1 MEISKKRKSKWLEI
15 NYIYYVNASK
25 YFNFKKLILKEDF
38 IKIFDILYDYVV
50 SLTSIFEVENI
61 LEDFT
66 KLMICDAYE
75 LCDVDIKYVINHL
88 CLLKLIIKNEKVDK
102 TIIPLQD
109 KLYNEFNI
117 KNKLVEKIKQK
128 IYTKWMML

>member
-25 YFNFKKLILKEDF
+25 HFNFKKLISKEDF
-38 IKIFDILYDYVV
+38 IRIFAILYDYVV

-88 CLLKLIIKNEKVDK
+88 CLLKLIIKNEKVNK

-117 KNKLVEKIKQK
+117 ENKLVEKIKQK
-128 IYTKWMML
+128 IYTKWMMF